1 MKKLILTVVA
11 LMSMTMTFAE
21 NENAANTNTVEAYNM
36 NVNYDR
42 LAKVLNLTGDQYEAV
57 EYVHDNFCN
66 EMRRASY
73 ASSEKRQ
80 ARFEK
85 ALRKD
90 LSGMRSV
97 LNRDQYRTYVMLLN
111 VTLVNRGLK

>member
-1 MKKLILTVVA
+1 MKKMILMAVA
-11 LMSMTMTFAE
+11 MLSMSAAFAG
-21 NENAANTNTVEAYNM
+21 NEDVKAVRKAYNM

>member
-1 MKKLILTVVA
+1 MKKMILMAVA
-11 LMSMTMTFAE
+11 RLSMSTAFAG
-21 NENAANTNTVEAYNM
+21 NEDVKAVRKAYNM
-36 NVNYDR
+36 TVNYDR
-42 LAKVLNLTGDQYEAV
+42 LAKALNLTGDQYENV
-57 EYVHDNFCN
+57 EYVHDTFCSD
-66 EMRRASY
+66 MRRAAY

-80 ARFEK
+80 AYFEK

-90 LSGMRSV
+90 LSGMRSL

>member
-1 MKKLILTVVA
+1 MKKMILMAVA
-11 LMSMTMTFAE
+11 MLSMSAAFAG
-21 NENAANTNTVEAYNM
+21 NEDVKAVRKAYNM

-42 LAKVLNLTGDQYEAV
+42 MAKVLNLTGDQYEAV
-57 EYVHDNFCN
+57 EYFHDNFCN

-80 ARFEK
+80 ARCVK
-85 ALRKD
+85 ALRKV